1 VLAQVRR
8 TIEARELILPGARVL
23 CACSGGPD
31 SAALLVALARLAPEL
46 GFSVEVASVD
56 HGLRPDAVRDVAI
69 AGAQAESLGLP
80 FHPLKVQVS
89 PGGSL
94 QAKARAARYASLKA
108 CAAALGATRIAV
120 GHTRDDQAETV
131 LLRLLRGSGLRG
143 LGAIDPRRRDG
154 VVRPLIDCDRAEAH
168 QLARAS
174 FREIA
179 LDPSNHDPRF
189 ERVRIRAHVL
199 PALLAEDP
207 RLTGHLADLADE
219 AREVRSP
226 LRAAAVGLVEH
237 ARVPGAEAE
246 SLRIS
251 VLAERPAQLR
261 RAALREWL
269 EQRGVAPVARAHL
282 LELDHVLLTQRG
294 HVWLPKAANVR
305 VVEMEQG
312 ACLLLVLPRMDGPPR
327 TA

>member
-1 VLAQVRR
+1 MLGQVRR
-8 TIEARELILPGARVL
+8 TIVARALIPPGARVL

-46 GFSVEVASVD
+46 GFSVEAASVD
-56 HGLRPDAVRDVAI
+56 HGLREQAARDVAL
-69 AGAQAESLGLP
+69 ARAQAESLGLP
-80 FHPLKVQVS
+80 FHPLKVHVS
-89 PGGSL
+89 LGGSL
-94 QAKARAARYASLKA
+94 QAKARAARYAALQA
-108 CAAALGATRIAV
+108 RAAELGATRIAV

-143 LGAIDPRRRDG
+143 LGAIDPKRPDG
-154 VVRPLIDCDRAEAH
+154 VIRPLIDCDRTQVH

-174 FREIA
+174 FAEIA
-179 LDPSNHDPRF
+179 LDPSNQDLRF

-199 PALLAEDP
+199 PVLLAEDP
-207 RLTGHLADLADE
+207 RLVRHLADLADE

-226 LRAAAVGLVEH
+226 LRAAAVGLVER

-251 VLAERPAQLR
+251 VLADRPAQLR

-269 EQRGVAPVARAHL
+269 EQLGIAPLARAHL
-282 LELDHVLLTQRG
+282 LELDHALLERRG

-305 VVEMEQG
+305 VVDTEQG
-312 ACLLLVLPRMDGPPR
+312 ACLRLVLPRMDGPFR